1 MSKFDYKLFHA
12 LDAVISLQSFD
23 RAAQQLHMT
32 QSAVSQRIKQLETL
46 VAQPV
51 LIRSQ
56 PLQLTELGQQLLQH
70 YRQVQQLERELLPQI
85 YPEESDQLIRIALAT
100 NADSLATWLLPAL
113 QPLLSEGHVEMNFL
127 IEDESRTIERLRKGE
142 AFGAITLQAEP
153 LPGCQSD
160 YLGTVDYILIA
171 APAFIRR
178 FFPQGL
184 TIDALRKAPGVSFDP
199 RDDMHV
205 TFIQKYFG
213 LPSGSYPCHIVR
225 SSETFVTMAKLGL
238 AYCIIPSLQ
247 ITSELNSGELV
258 NLLPETP
265 LKERLYWQRWVLEK
279 GIYRQISQHIRETA
293 HRLLIQENS

>member
-85 YPEESDQLIRIALAT
+85 YPEESDQLIRIAIAT

-171 APAFIRR
+171 APAFIQR

-205 TFIQKYFG
+205 TFIEKHFG
-213 LPSGSYPCHIVR
+213 LPPGSYPCHIVR

-279 GIYRQISQHIRETA
+279 GIYKQISQHIRETA